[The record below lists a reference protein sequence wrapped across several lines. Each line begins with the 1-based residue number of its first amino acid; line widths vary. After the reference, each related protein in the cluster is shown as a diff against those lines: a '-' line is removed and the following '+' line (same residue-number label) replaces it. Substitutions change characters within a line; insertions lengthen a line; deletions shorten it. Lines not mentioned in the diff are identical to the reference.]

1 MDEPAS
7 NEGWMGSQDDEDPQ
21 GLVDEGCAGASH
33 KDELQGS
40 ADEDCTVVSHE
51 DDPHCCAGDAPQG
64 LADEG

>member
-1 MDEPAS
+1 MDKPTS
-7 NEGWMGSQDDEDPQ
+7 NKGWMGSQDDEDSQ
-21 GLVDEGCAGASH
+21 RLADEGCAGTSH
-33 KDELQGS
+33 KDELQRL